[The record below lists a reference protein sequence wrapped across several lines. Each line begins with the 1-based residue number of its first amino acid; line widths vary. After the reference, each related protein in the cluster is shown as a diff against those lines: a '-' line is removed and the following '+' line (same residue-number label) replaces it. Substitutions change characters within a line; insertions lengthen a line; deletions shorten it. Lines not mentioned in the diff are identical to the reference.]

1 MRMNRLEF
9 TDMLMKSFELER
21 GYELTYR
28 SPKDVTPAVIED
40 DIPSFA
46 HVIIFAPESKST

>member
-1 MRMNRLEF
+1 MNDLEF
-9 TDMLMKSFELER
+9 IDMLMKPVELER

-28 SPKDVTPAVIED
+28 SPKDVTPTIIED

-46 HVIIFAPESKST
+46 HVIIFAPETKST